1 MKKLG
6 LSFENYIIVTP
17 VRITPRKNIELAL
30 FVVDELKHLISEP
43 RQIKLLVTGPPD
55 HQASKLGIAY
65 LEYLK
70 ELIERRG
77 LRDNVIFCHELIDQK
92 REYKNGVIQRWSV
105 ADVYN
110 IADMIFIPSR
120 EEGFGLPV
128 IEAGAARKP
137 IFCSRIPPFQEL
149 IRDDIEGFM
158 FDLDEDPKSIAF
170 RIYRRY
176 LEDRVDNNFDNVIR
190 RFTWDNI
197 IKKKIIPLL

>member
-1 MKKLG
+1 
-6 LSFENYIIVTP
+6 
-17 VRITPRKNIELAL
+17 
-30 FVVDELKHLISEP
+30 
-43 RQIKLLVTGPPD
+43 
-55 HQASKLGIAY
+55 
-65 LEYLK
+65 
-70 ELIERRG
+70 
-77 LRDNVIFCHELIDQK
+77 
-92 REYKNGVIQRWSV
+92 
-105 ADVYN
+105 
-110 IADMIFIPSR
+110 MIFIPSR

-197 IKKKIIPLL
+197 IKKIIPLL